1 MFLPFLFFATL
12 SGLLGGALASFLG
25 VVSSRRGTG
34 EGINGRSHCVCGRQ
48 LRWWEMIP
56 VFGFLL
62 TGGKDRS
69 CGSRIPR
76 VYFMGELLSFI
87 TGFLAGWNCASVLFA
102 GGEPVLL
109 VVASVGLGLALLAAF
124 SLAAPRPVD
133 DAEESIYGA

>member
-34 EGINGRSHCVCGRQ
+34 EGINGRSHCICGRQ

-62 TGGKDRS
+62 TGGRDRS

-87 TGFLAGWNCASVLFA
+87 TGFLVGWNGVSVLFDR
-102 GGEPVLL
+102 GEPVFLGVASIGLVLAL
-109 VVASVGLGLALLAAF
+109 VVAF
-124 SLAAPRPVD
+124 YLAAPARGNNP
-133 DAEESIYGA
+133 EEETA

>member
-1 MFLPFLFFATL
+1 MFLPFLTFATL

-62 TGGKDRS
+62 TGGRDKN
-69 CGSRIPR
+69 CGSRVPR
-76 VYFMGELLSFI
+76 VYFAGELLSFV
-87 TGFLAGWNCASVLFA
+87 TGFLVGWNGASVLF
-102 GGEPVLL
+102 GTGEPVLL
-109 VVASVGLGLALLAAF
+109 GVASVGLALALIAAF
-124 SLAAPRPVD
+124 FLAAPSPGN
-133 DAEESIYGA
+133 DAEEDVHGP

>member
-34 EGINGRSHCVCGRQ
+34 EGINGRSHCICGRQ

-62 TGGKDRS
+62 TGGRDRS

-87 TGFLAGWNCASVLFA
+87 TGFLVGWNGVSVLFDR
-102 GGEPVLL
+102 GEPVFLG
-109 VVASVGLGLALLAAF
+109 VASIGLVLSLAVAF
-124 SLAAPRPVD
+124 YLAAPARGD
-133 DAEESIYGA
+133 NLEEAT